1 MAGGKETPRQKMI
14 GLMYLVLTALLAL
27 QVSNTILDKFVFID
41 ESLQYSIKVTQ
52 ENTNKQIIGGEALV
66 EKQGN
71 APKDVAFLKKAKDVK
86 AKTDAVYDYITKT
99 RNTLIEMTGGPDLE
113 RGGYVGAKNDAEVMT
128 LMLGDVS
135 KGIPGESVKMKKLL
149 NDYTREIAAM
159 DTSLQDLGSPI
170 ALDAKDMP
178 MYAKNGEQNGKDFG
192 EITFDQTP
200 LVATLAILSDIE
212 AKVARVETK
221 AVDRLIAK
229 IGGVVIKFDKI
240 IAMASA
246 ESQTVAAGT
255 KYRAKMFISASSTQ
269 IKPTMRSSQGSVIVK
284 GDVGELE
291 FTAPAATDYD
301 DRGLAKR
308 KWQGSITIKKA
319 DGQDTTFKFD
329 QEYFIA
335 KPVIKVQ
342 SGNVSA
348 LYLNCGNDLQIDV
361 PALGASYDPSFTAS
375 GGDVIKGGKPG
386 SITVVPTSPN
396 VELTVS
402 SGGNRIGVE
411 KFKVKTLPKPD
422 IKIMIGGKE
431 IDQKLGGACPR
442 SLKAVA
448 VAEQSVKDA
457 VPKDA
462 RYKVT
467 DWEVTLARGRKAV
480 GGVLR
485 LSSDEAGLTSQ
496 AGDSKPGDR
505 LVIEVKGVERLN
517 FRGAREKVNVGSQI
531 FTYPIQ

>member
-41 ESLQYSIKVTQ
+41 DSLQYSVEITRK
-52 ENTNKQIIGGEALV
+52 NTDKQLVGGADLV

-71 APKDVAFLKKAKDVK
+71 APKDQAILKKAQEVK
-86 AKTDAVYDYITKT
+86 KKTEEIYAYIGKT
-99 RNTLIEMTGGPDLE
+99 RDELIKMTGGVDDK
-113 RGGYVGAKNDAEVMT
+113 GKYVGAKNDAEVMT
-128 LMLGDVS
+128 MMLGDVS
-135 KGIPGESVKMKKLL
+135 KGIPGESIKMKKLL
-149 NDYTREIAAM
+149 NDYTKGVAEM
-159 DTSLQDLGSPI
+159 DTSLRDLGAPI
-170 ALDAKDMP
+170 AVDAKDMP
-178 MYAKNGEQNGKDFG
+178 MYAKDGEQNSKDFG
-192 EITFDQTP
+192 LITFDQTP
-200 LVATLAILSDIE
+200 LVAALAILSDLE

-221 AVDRLIAK
+221 AVDRLIAQ
-229 IGGVVIKFDKI
+229 IGGVIIKFDKI

-269 IKPTMRSSQGSVIVK
+269 IKPTMRSSQGSVNVK

-335 KPVIKVQ
+335 RPVIKVQ

-375 GGDVIKGGKPG
+375 GGEVIKGGKTG
-386 SITVVPTSPN
+386 SITVVPASPN

-442 SLKAVA
+442 SLKAIA

-467 DWEVTLARGRKAV
+467 DWEVTLARGKRAI
-480 GGVLR
+480 GGVMKLT
-485 LSSDEAGLTSQ
+485 SDEAGLTNQ
-496 AGDSKPGDR
+496 ASSAQAGDR

-517 FRGAREKVNVGSQI
+517 FRNAREKVNVGSQI
-531 FTYPIQ
+531 FTYPVQ

>member
-1 MAGGKETPRQKMI
+1 
-14 GLMYLVLTALLAL
+14 
-27 QVSNTILDKFVFID
+27 
-41 ESLQYSIKVTQ
+41 LQYSVDITRK
-52 ENTNKQIIGGEALV
+52 NTEKQIKGGAELV

-71 APKDVAFLKKAKDVK
+71 APKDIAYLKKAEEVKKKTEEIYAYMSATRAKLIKD
-86 AKTDAVYDYITKT
+86 
-99 RNTLIEMTGGPDLE
+99 TGGPDE
-113 RGGYVGAKNDAEVMT
+113 KNGGYVGAKNDNEVM
-128 LMLGDVS
+128 LMMLGDVS
-135 KGIPGESVKMKKLL
+135 KGIPGEAKKMKELL
-149 NDYTREIAAM
+149 NNYTKAIAAM
-159 DTSLQDLGSPI
+159 DTSLSDLGEPI
-170 ALDAKDMP
+170 AVDAKDMP
-178 MYAKNGEQNGKDFG
+178 MYKTNSEQNTKDFG
-192 EITFDQTP
+192 LITFDQTP
-200 LVATLAILSDIE
+200 LVAALAILSDLE
-212 AKVARVETK
+212 SKVARVETK

-246 ESQTVAAGT
+246 ESQVVAAGT
-255 KYRAKMFISASSTQ
+255 KYRAKMFISASSSQ
-269 IKPTMRSSQGSVIVK
+269 IKPSMRSSQGSVNVK

-291 FTAPAATDYD
+291 FTAPPATDYD

-348 LYLNCGNDLQIDV
+348 LFLNCGNDLQIDV
-361 PALGASYDPSFTAS
+361 PALGASYDPSFSAS
-375 GGDVIKGGKPG
+375 GGEVIKGGKAG
-386 SITVVPTSPN
+386 AITVVPTSAN

-402 SGGNRIGVE
+402 SGGNKIGIE

-422 IKIMIGGKE
+422 IKIMANGKE
-431 IDQKLGGACPR
+431 IDQKLGGPCPR
-442 SLKAVA
+442 SLRAVA

-467 DWEVTLARGRKAV
+467 EWEVTLARGRKAV
-480 GGVLR
+480 GGVQK
-485 LSSDEAGLTSQ
+485 LSNDEAGLTSQ
-496 AGDSKPGDR
+496 ASEAKAGDR
-505 LVIEVKGVERLN
+505 LLIEVKGVERLN
-517 FRGAREKVNVGSQI
+517 FRNSREKVNVGSQI
-531 FTYPIQ
+531 FTYPIN

>member
-41 ESLQYSIKVTQ
+41 DSLQYSVDITRK
-52 ENTNKQIIGGEALV
+52 NTDKQLKGGAELV

-71 APKDVAFLKKAKDVK
+71 VAKDKATLQKAEDVK
-86 AKTDAVYDYITKT
+86 KKTEEVYAYITKT
-99 RNTLIEMTGGPDLE
+99 RNELIKMTGGLDDK
-113 RGGYVGAKNDAEVMT
+113 GKYVGAKNDAEVMT
-128 LMLGDVS
+128 MMLGDVS
-135 KGIPGESVKMKKLL
+135 KGVPGESVKMKKLL
-149 NDYTREIAAM
+149 NDYTKSISQM
-159 DTSLQDLGSPI
+159 DTSLQDLGEPI
-170 ALDAKDMP
+170 AVDAKDMP
-178 MYAKNGEQNGKDFG
+178 MYAKDGEQNGKDFG
-192 EITFDQTP
+192 LITFDQTP
-200 LVATLAILSDIE
+200 LVAALAILSDLE
-212 AKVARVETK
+212 SKVARVETK

-269 IKPTMRSSQGSVIVK
+269 IKPSMRSSQGSVNVK

-291 FTAPAATDYD
+291 FTAPSATDYD

-308 KWQGSITIKKA
+308 KWQGAITIKKA

-361 PALGASYDPSFTAS
+361 PALGASYDPSFSAS
-375 GGDVIKGGKPG
+375 GAEIIKGGKAG
-386 SITVVPTSPN
+386 SITVVPTGAS
-396 VELTVS
+396 VELGVS
-402 SGGNRIGVE
+402 SGGNKIGTE
-411 KFKVKTLPKPD
+411 KFKVKLLPKPE
-422 IKIMIGGKE
+422 IKITANGKE
-431 IDQKLGGACPR
+431 IDQKMGGTCPR
-442 SLKAVA
+442 ALKASA

-457 VPKDA
+457 IPKDA

-467 DWEVTLARGRKAV
+467 EWEVTLARGRRAM
-480 GGVLR
+480 GGVMKLT
-485 LSSDEAGLTSQ
+485 SDEAGLGAAAQ
-496 AGDSKPGDR
+496 EAKPGDR

-517 FRGAREKVNVGSQI
+517 FRNAREKVNVGNQI

>member
-41 ESLQYSIKVTQ
+41 ESLQYSVEITRK
-52 ENTNKQIIGGEALV
+52 NTDKNIQGGEAAV

-71 APKDVAFLKKAKDVK
+71 APKDVAILNKAKAVK
-86 AKTDAVYDYITKT
+86 TKTEEIYSYITKVRT
-99 RNTLIEMTGGPDLE
+99 DLIKMTGGIDE
-113 RGGYVGAKNDAEVMT
+113 KGAYVGAKNDNEVML

-135 KGIPGESVKMKKLL
+135 KGVPGEAKKMKEMI
-149 NDYTREIAAM
+149 NNYTKAVAAM
-159 DTSLQDLGSPI
+159 DTSLSDLGEPI
-170 ALDAKDMP
+170 ALDAKDMK
-178 MYAKNGEQNGKDFG
+178 MYAKNPEQNGKDFG
-192 EITFDQTP
+192 LITFDQTP
-200 LVATLAILSDIE
+200 TVAALAILSDIE

-221 AVDRLIAK
+221 AIDKLVSQ

-246 ESQTVAAGT
+246 ESQVVAAGT
-255 KYRAKMFISASSTQ
+255 KYKAKMFISASSTQ
-269 IKPTMRSSQGSVIVK
+269 IKPTMRSSQGGVNVK

-301 DRGLAKR
+301 SRGLAKR
-308 KWQGSITIKKA
+308 TWQGFITIKKA

-348 LYLNCGNDLQIDV
+348 LFLNCGNDLQVDV

-375 GGDVIKGGKPG
+375 GGDVIKGGRPG
-386 SITVVPTSPN
+386 AITVVPTSAN

-411 KFKVKTLPKPD
+411 KFKVKTLPKPE
-422 IKIMIGGKE
+422 IKIMNGGREINQKE
-431 IDQKLGGACPR
+431 GGACPR

-448 VAEQSVKDA
+448 IAEASVKDA
-457 VPKDA
+457 VPRDA

-467 DWEVTLARGRKAV
+467 DWEVTLARGRRAI
-480 GGVLR
+480 GGVLK

-496 AGDSKPGDR
+496 AGSAQAGDR

-517 FRGAREKVNVGSQI
+517 FRNAREKVNVGSQI

>member
-41 ESLQYSIKVTQ
+41 ESLQYSVEITRS
-52 ENTNKQIIGGEALV
+52 NTDKQLKGGAELV

-71 APKDVAFLKKAKDVK
+71 VPKDQALLKQAETVKTKAEE
-86 AKTDAVYDYITKT
+86 VYAYITKV
-99 RNTLIEMTGGPDLE
+99 RSELITMTGGKDE
-113 RGGYVGAKNDAEVMT
+113 KGKYVGAKNDAEVMT
-128 LMLGDVS
+128 MMMGDVS
-135 KGIPGESVKMKKLL
+135 KGKAGEAVKMKEML
-149 NDYTREIAAM
+149 NNYTKAIASM
-159 DTSLQDLGSPI
+159 DTSLKDLGLPI

-178 MYAKNGEQNGKDFG
+178 MYAKDGEQNSKNFG

-200 LVATLAILSDIE
+200 LVAALAILSDLE
-212 AKVARVETK
+212 SKVARVETK
-221 AVDRLIAK
+221 AVDKLISK

-246 ESQTVAAGT
+246 ESQVVAAGT

-269 IKPTMRSSQGSVIVK
+269 IKPTMRSSQGAVNVK

-291 FTAPAATDYD
+291 FTAPAATDYND
-301 DRGLAKR
+301 QGLAKR
-308 KWQGSITIKKA
+308 KWQGTITIKKA

-335 KPVIKVQ
+335 RPVIKVQ

-361 PALGASYDPSFTAS
+361 PALGASYDPSFSAT
-375 GGDVIKGGKPG
+375 GGEVIKGGKVG
-386 SITVVPTSPN
+386 SITVIPTSAN
-396 VELTVS
+396 VDLVVS
-402 SGGNRIGVE
+402 SGGNKIGTE
-411 KFKVKTLPKPD
+411 KFKVKTLPKPS
-422 IKIMIGGKE
+422 IEIMIGGKK

-442 SLKAVA
+442 SLKAIA

-462 RYKVT
+462 RYKVIE
-467 DWEVTLARGRKAV
+467 WEITLARGKRAM
-480 GGVLR
+480 GGVLKPT
-485 LSSDEAGLTSQ
+485 SDEASLTNQ
-496 AGDSKPGDR
+496 AGEAKPGDR

-517 FRGAREKVNVGSQI
+517 FRNAREKVNVGSQI
-531 FTYPIQ
+531 FTYPIN

>member
-41 ESLQYSIKVTQ
+41 ESLQYSVEITRK
-52 ENTNKQIIGGEALV
+52 NTDKNIQGGEAAV

-71 APKDVAFLKKAKDVK
+71 SPKDVAILNKAKAVK
-86 AKTDAVYDYITKT
+86 NKTEEIYGYITKV
-99 RNTLIEMTGGPDLE
+99 RADLIKMTGGIDE
-113 RGGYVGAKNDAEVMT
+113 KGAYVGAKNDNEVML

-135 KGIPGESVKMKKLL
+135 KGMPGEAKKMKEML
-149 NDYTREIAAM
+149 NNYTKTVAAM
-159 DTSLQDLGSPI
+159 DTSLSDLGEPI
-170 ALDAKDMP
+170 ALDAKDMK
-178 MYAKNGEQNGKDFG
+178 MYSKNPEQNGKNFG

-200 LVATLAILSDIE
+200 TVAALAILSDIE

-221 AVDRLIAK
+221 AVDKLVSQ

-269 IKPTMRSSQGSVIVK
+269 IKPTMRSSQGSVNVK

-291 FTAPAATDYD
+291 FTAPSATDYD

-308 KWQGSITIKKA
+308 KWQGAITIKKA

-361 PALGASYDPSFTAS
+361 PALGASYDPSFSAS
-375 GGDVIKGGKPG
+375 GAEIIKGGKAG
-386 SITVVPTSPN
+386 AITVVPNGAN
-396 VELTVS
+396 VELGVS
-402 SGGNRIGVE
+402 SGGNKIGTE
-411 KFKVKTLPKPD
+411 KFKVKLLPKPD
-422 IKIMIGGKE
+422 IKIMANGKE
-431 IDQKLGGACPR
+431 IDQKLGGTCPR
-442 SLKAVA
+442 ALKAVA

-457 VPKDA
+457 IPKDA

-467 DWEVTLARGRKAV
+467 EWEVTLARGRRAM
-480 GGVLR
+480 GGVMKLT
-485 LSSDEAGLTSQ
+485 SDEAGLSAAAQ
-496 AGDSKPGDR
+496 EAKPGDR

-517 FRGAREKVNVGSQI
+517 FRNAREKVNVGSQI

>member
-41 ESLQYSIKVTQ
+41 ESLQYSVEITRK
-52 ENTNKQIIGGEALV
+52 NTEKQIEGGKLLV

-71 APKDVAFLKKAKDVK
+71 TPKDVALLKKAEDVK
-86 AKTDAVYDYITKT
+86 ARTEAVYGYLNKIRTDLIT
-99 RNTLIEMTGGPDLE
+99 MTGGKDE
-113 RGGYVGAKNDAEVMT
+113 KGKYVGAKNDGEVMT

-135 KGIPGESVKMKKLL
+135 KGLPGEAKKMKETL
-149 NDYTREIAAM
+149 NNYAKEISLM
-159 DTSLQDLGSPI
+159 DSSLKDIEPI
-170 ALDAKDMP
+170 ALDAKDMAL
-178 MYAKNGEQNGKDFG
+178 YRDDSEQKGKDFG
-192 EITFDQTP
+192 LITFDQTP
-200 LVATLAILSDIE
+200 TVAALAIISDLE
-212 AKVARVETK
+212 SKVSRIETK
-221 AVDRLIAK
+221 AIDKIISK
-229 IGGVVIKFDKI
+229 IGGVEIKFDKI

-269 IKPTMRSSQGSVIVK
+269 IKPIMRSSQGSVNVK

-291 FTAPAATDYD
+291 FTAPSATDYD

-308 KWQGSITIKKA
+308 KWQGTITIKKA
-319 DGQDTTFKFD
+319 TGEDTTFKFD

-335 KPVIKVQ
+335 RPVIKVQ

-375 GGDVIKGGKPG
+375 GGDVIKGGKVG
-386 SITVVPTSPN
+386 SITVVPTSAN

-411 KFKVKTLPKPD
+411 KFKVRTLPKPE
-422 IKIMIGGKE
+422 IKIMNGGRE

-448 VAEQSVKDA
+448 VAEQSIKDA

-467 DWEVTLARGRKAV
+467 EWEVTLARGKRAI
-480 GGVLR
+480 GGVMKLT
-485 LSSDEAGLTSQ
+485 SDEAGLTNQ
-496 AGDSKPGDR
+496 ASSAQAGDR
-505 LVIEVKGVERLN
+505 LVMEVKGVERLN
-517 FRGAREKVNVGSQI
+517 FRGAREKVNVGNPI

>member
-1 MAGGKETPRQKMI
+1 MAGGKETPRQKMV

-41 ESLQYSIKVTQ
+41 ESLQYSVEVTRA
-52 ENTNKQIIGGEALV
+52 NTTKSIEGGRAAV
-66 EKQGN
+66 EKANN
-71 APKDVAFLKKAKDVK
+71 APKDVAILKKAEDVK
-86 AKTDAVYDYITKT
+86 KKTEEIYSYITKV
-99 RNTLIEMTGGPDLE
+99 REDLIKMTGGKDE
-113 RGGYVGAKNDAEVMT
+113 KGAYVGAKNDNEVML

-135 KGIPGESVKMKKLL
+135 KGVPGEAKKMKEML
-149 NDYTREIAAM
+149 NNYTKSIAAM
-159 DTSLQDLGSPI
+159 DTSLKDLGEPI
-170 ALDAKDMP
+170 ALDAKDMA
-178 MYAKNGEQNGKDFG
+178 MYKKDPEQSGKDFG
-192 EITFDQTP
+192 LITFDQTP
-200 LVATLAILSDIE
+200 TVAALAILSDIE

-221 AVDRLIAK
+221 AVDKLISQ

-240 IAMASA
+240 LAMASA

-255 KYRAKMFISASSTQ
+255 KYKAKMFISASSTQ
-269 IKPTMRSSQGSVIVK
+269 IKPTMRVSQGSVNVK
-284 GDVGELE
+284 GDVGEVE
-291 FTAPAATDYD
+291 FTAPPATDYND
-301 DRGLAKR
+301 QGLAKR

-348 LYLNCGNDLQIDV
+348 LYLNCGNDLQVDV
-361 PALGASYDPSFTAS
+361 PALGASYDPSFAAT
-375 GGDVIKGGKPG
+375 GGEVIKGGKPG
-386 SITVVPTSPN
+386 AITIVPTSAN

-402 SGGNRIGVE
+402 SGGNKIGIE
-411 KFKVKTLPKPD
+411 KFKVKTLPKPE
-422 IKIMIGGKE
+422 IKIMNGSRE
-431 IDQKLGGACPR
+431 IDQKLGGPCPR
-442 SLKAVA
+442 SLRAVA

-467 DWEVTLARGRKAV
+467 EWEVTLARGKRAI
-480 GGVLR
+480 GGVLK
-485 LSSDEAGLTSQ
+485 LTSDEAGLTNQ
-496 AGDSKPGDR
+496 AGSAQANDR

-517 FRGAREKVNVGSQI
+517 FRGAREKVNIGSQI
-531 FTYPIQ
+531 FTYPIN